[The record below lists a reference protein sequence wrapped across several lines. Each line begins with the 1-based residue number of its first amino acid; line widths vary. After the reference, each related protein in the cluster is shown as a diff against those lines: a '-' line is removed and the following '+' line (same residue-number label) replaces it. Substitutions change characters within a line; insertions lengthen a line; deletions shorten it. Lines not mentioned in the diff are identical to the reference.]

1 MKNGKLILVL
11 GGTRSGKSSFAE
23 KLAQGLSE
31 RVLYLATATVHD
43 EEMALRVNQH
53 QERRPVN
60 WFTVEEAKELATVLE
75 KYSKAYDVILID
87 CLALWLSNLLLDD
100 TKHPDTHWREKE
112 ALILQEVEKLAGIC
126 RDSSANVIIVS
137 SEVGL
142 GIVPDT
148 SLGRQFRDLAGA
160 ANQTFAQYAN
170 EVYMVIAGLPIE
182 LKALALPIE

>member
-1 MKNGKLILVL
+1 MKNGKLTLVL

-23 KLAQGLSE
+23 KLAQDLGE

-43 EEMALRVNQH
+43 EEMAVRVTQH
-53 QERRPVN
+53 QERRPAS
-60 WFTVEEAKELATVLE
+60 WFTVEEAKEVATVLE
-75 KYSKAYDVILID
+75 KYSEAYDVILID
-87 CLALWLSNLLLDD
+87 CLTLWLSNLLLDD
-100 TKHPDTHWREKE
+100 SKYPVSTWREKE
-112 ALILQEVEKLAGIC
+112 ALLLLEVEKLASIC
-126 RDSSANVIIVS
+126 RDLSASVIIVS

-160 ANQTFAQYAN
+160 ANQKFAQYAN
-170 EVYMVIAGLPIE
+170 EVYLVLAGLPIE